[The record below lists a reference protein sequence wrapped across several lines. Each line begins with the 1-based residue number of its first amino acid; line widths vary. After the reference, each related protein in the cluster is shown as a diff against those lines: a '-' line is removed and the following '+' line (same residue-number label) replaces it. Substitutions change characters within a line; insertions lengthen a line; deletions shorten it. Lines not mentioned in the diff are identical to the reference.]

1 MERIKRVLIVE
12 DELVIAENTKFHL
25 EELIDG
31 VEVEIAG
38 SSEEAKTILKEFI
51 PVLVLLDIRLGKNDS
66 GIDFA
71 EELIKLNLPF
81 IFTTAH
87 GDEKTVSAAI
97 SKEPIGYMVK
107 PVSKQDLFVNLK
119 LALKKITSIKYYIFR
134 DGTHD
139 VRVQEDSIVYLQ
151 VDGNYTEI
159 HTTDKRY
166 VERKSLK
173 KIIDELEVE
182 LIRIHRNTYVNPVYI
197 KEANASAYLSTGVV
211 LPISRNYKRQLQEK
225 LFSSKE

>member
-1 MERIKRVLIVE
+1 MERIKRILIVE

-38 SSEEAKTILKEFI
+38 SSEEAKTILKEFT

-71 EELIKLNLPF
+71 EELIKLKLPF
-81 IFTTAH
+81 IFLTAH
-87 GDEKTVSAAI
+87 GDEKTVSDAI

-107 PVSKQDLFVNLK
+107 PVSKQDLLVNLK
-119 LALKKITSIKYYIFR
+119 LALKKISTTKYYVFR

-182 LIRIHRNTYVNPVYI
+182 LIRIHRNTYVNPSFV
-197 KEANASAYLSTGVV
+197 KEANASAYLTTGEV
-211 LPISRNYKRQLQEK
+211 LPISRNYKKELQEM
-225 LFSSKE
+225 LFSK